1 MDQRLPLQ
9 NLLNLASLKVR
20 FLGPL
25 LFILYIAPL
34 QDVIATY
41 NLSYMFY
48 ADDNQLYIAVNP
60 KETPQVSLDKLREC
74 TQAILHWNTQ
84 NMLSTNPGKTEVI
97 HFTSRFQKQPIA
109 LDTFKFANTDVTVS
123 DKVRNL
129 GVIMDKNLSFTNHIN
144 DMCRKATLAI
154 RSIGRIRKYLPND
167 GIKRL
172 VNALVMSRL
181 DYSNSLLYGLP
192 KYQIDK
198 LQRLQNTA
206 ARLVA
211 GTRRSD
217 HIKPVLND
225 LERLRMV
232 IGALYTQPLN
242 YGTISLKRSNKQ
254 KQYLFS
260 KPD

>member
-1 MDQRLPLQ
+1 
-9 NLLNLASLKVR
+9 
-20 FLGPL
+20 
-25 LFILYIAPL
+25 
-34 QDVIATY
+34 
-41 NLSYMFY
+41 
-48 ADDNQLYIAVNP
+48 
-60 KETPQVSLDKLREC
+60 
-74 TQAILHWNTQ
+74 
-84 NMLSTNPGKTEVI
+84 
-97 HFTSRFQKQPIA
+97 
-109 LDTFKFANTDVTVS
+109 
-123 DKVRNL
+123 
-129 GVIMDKNLSFTNHIN
+129 MDKNLSFTNHIN
-144 DMCRKATLAI
+144 DMCKKATLAI

-172 VNALVMSRL
+172 VNALVMSQL

-217 HIKPVLND
+217 HIKPVLNNHASSVLPTAVYWLYLLHD

>member
-1 MDQRLPLQ
+1 MRKHTESIIFQGGTSIAKLTDIEKV
-9 NLLNLASLKVR
+9 AWKKKCKIWVSLRTVKFTR
-20 FLGPL
+20 IILTK
-25 LFILYIAPL
+25 FILFL
-34 QDVIATY
+34 LTY
-41 NLSYMFY
+41 N
-48 ADDNQLYIAVNP
+48 N
-60 KETPQVSLDKLREC
+60 
-74 TQAILHWNTQ
+74 
-84 NMLSTNPGKTEVI
+84 
-97 HFTSRFQKQPIA
+97 
-109 LDTFKFANTDVTVS
+109 
-123 DKVRNL
+123 KVRNL

-144 DMCRKATLAI
+144 DMCKKATLAI

-217 HIKPVLND
+217 HIKPVLKD
-225 LERLRMV
+225 LH
-232 IGALYTQPLN
+232 
-242 YGTISLKRSNKQ
+242 
-254 KQYLFS
+254 
-260 KPD
+260 